1 MQIEELPDDIVEAK
15 NHVYY
20 ILSLSNLYCL
30 SRSDNKIMKTFYSEE
45 GDSDF
50 NKDQMPLLMQFGF
63 LVVKTKFALILI
75 IHDRNIQFLDPF
87 TLQPFTSILLP
98 SFLPSSKFKLYNN
111 ILFSFGL
118 RNLLMIELDYEAK
131 SENESIFGY

>member
-1 MQIEELPDDIVEAK
+1 
-15 NHVYY
+15 
-20 ILSLSNLYCL
+20 
-30 SRSDNKIMKTFYSEE
+30 MKTFYSEE